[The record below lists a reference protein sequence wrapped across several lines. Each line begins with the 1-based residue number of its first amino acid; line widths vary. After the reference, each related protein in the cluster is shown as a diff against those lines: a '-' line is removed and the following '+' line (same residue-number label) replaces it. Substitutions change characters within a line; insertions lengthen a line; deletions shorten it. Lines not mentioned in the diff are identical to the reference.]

1 MRMGKSLQSRR
12 LRRQLA
18 QASAARRAAE
28 MTLEALGALRHE
40 PGDASRRPGIAAA
53 AGESFLLQALM
64 NTIPDYVYF
73 KDRDSRIIMI
83 SRAQARLFRLDDPAD
98 AIGKTDFDFFSQEHA
113 RQARA
118 DELRIIESGQP
129 LTLEERETWPDL
141 PDTWV
146 STTKVALRDARGE
159 IVGTFGIS
167 RDITERRRIEAA
179 MQAQLLELQA
189 VNRKLTDA
197 QNQLLQADKMAS
209 VGQLAAGV
217 AHEINNPIGFIRS
230 NLNSLKGQVADLLDV
245 IEAYRQAEPALA
257 GKDAVLAAIRTARE
271 RADLD
276 FLQKDIVCLIDESID
291 GANRVKRIV
300 DNLKDFSRV
309 DTDEWHYANLEKG
322 LDSTL
327 NIVWNEVKY
336 KAEVKCDYAGL
347 PEIECVASQI
357 NQVFLNLLVNAAQ
370 AIEERGVITLTT
382 GYDDAF
388 VWVEVADTGCGISPE
403 NQGKIFE
410 PFFTTK
416 PIGKGTGLG
425 LSLAYGIV
433 KRHQGRLEVRSEPG
447 KGSAFRLL
455 LPRRREAGLP
465 VA

>member
-1 MRMGKSLQSRR
+1 MKTGRSRQLRR

-18 QASAARRAAE
+18 NARADQVPARAKAGAPSGADQAHAE
-28 MTLEALGALRHE
+28 STSSET
-40 PGDASRRPGIAAA
+40 
-53 AGESFLLQALM
+53 FLLQALM
-64 NTIPDYVYF
+64 NTIPDHVYF

-83 SRAQARLFRLDDPAD
+83 SRAQAQIFGLDDPSD
-98 AIGKTDFDFFSQEHA
+98 AVGKCDFDFFSDEHA

-118 DELRIIESGQP
+118 DELRVMETGLP
-129 LTLEERETWPDL
+129 LTVEERETWPDQ

-146 STTKVALRDARGE
+146 STKKVPLRDAAGR

-179 MQAQLLELQA
+179 MQAQLLELQSL
-189 VNRKLTDA
+189 NRKLTDA
-197 QNQLLQADKMAS
+197 QSQLLQAEKMAS

-245 IEAYRQAEPALA
+245 IDAYRQAEPALA
-257 GKDAVLAAIRTARE
+257 GNEQVLAAIGEAKA
-271 RADLD
+271 RADLE
-276 FLQKDIVCLIDESID
+276 FLQKDIVCLVEESID

-309 DTDEWHYANLEKG
+309 DTDEWHYANLENG

-336 KAEVKCDYAGL
+336 KAEVRRAYAGL

-382 GYDDAF
+382 GYDEEY
-388 VWVEVADTGCGISPE
+388 VWVEVADTGCGIRLE
-403 NQGKIFE
+403 HQGKIFE

-416 PIGKGTGLG
+416 PVGKGTGLG

-433 KRHQGRLEVRSEPG
+433 KRHQGRLEVHSELG
-447 KGSAFRLL
+447 KGSRFRLV
-455 LPRRREAGLP
+455 LPRRRATGVP

>member
-1 MRMGKSLQSRR
+1 MKTGRSRQLRR

-18 QASAARRAAE
+18 NARADQVPARAKAGAPSGADQAHAE
-28 MTLEALGALRHE
+28 STSSET
-40 PGDASRRPGIAAA
+40 
-53 AGESFLLQALM
+53 FLLQALM
-64 NTIPDYVYF
+64 NTIPDHVYF

-83 SRAQARLFRLDDPAD
+83 SRAQAQIFGLDDPSD
-98 AIGKTDFDFFSQEHA
+98 AVGKCDFDFFSDEHA

-118 DELRIIESGQP
+118 DELRVMETGLP
-129 LTLEERETWPDL
+129 LTVEERETWPDQ

-146 STTKVALRDARGE
+146 STKKVPLRDAAGR

-179 MQAQLLELQA
+179 MQAQLLELQSL
-189 VNRKLTDA
+189 NRKLTDA
-197 QNQLLQADKMAS
+197 QSQLLQAEKMAS

-245 IEAYRQAEPALA
+245 IDAYRQAEPALA
-257 GKDAVLAAIRTARE
+257 GNEQVLAAIGEAKA
-271 RADLD
+271 RADLE
-276 FLQKDIVCLIDESID
+276 FLQKDIVCLVEESID

-309 DTDEWHYANLEKG
+309 DTDEWHYANLENG

-336 KAEVKCDYAGL
+336 KAEVRRAYAGL

-357 NQVFLNLLVNAAQ
+357 NQCFS
-370 AIEERGVITLTT
+370 TCWST
-382 GYDDAF
+382 
-388 VWVEVADTGCGISPE
+388 
-403 NQGKIFE
+403 
-410 PFFTTK
+410 
-416 PIGKGTGLG
+416 
-425 LSLAYGIV
+425 
-433 KRHQGRLEVRSEPG
+433 
-447 KGSAFRLL
+447 
-455 LPRRREAGLP
+455 PRRRSKSAESSR
-465 VA
+465 

>member
-1 MRMGKSLQSRR
+1 MRTAKSRQQRR
-12 LRRQLA
+12 GRRQLA
-18 QASAARRAAE
+18 RAQAARRTVQKE
-28 MTLEALGALRHE
+28 LDALR
-40 PGDASRRPGIAAA
+40 GDLRRAL
-53 AGESFLLQALM
+53 AGGQTSAGSTARETFLLQALM
-64 NTIPDYVYF
+64 NNIPDHVYF

-83 SRAQARLFRLDDPAD
+83 SRAQAKTFHLDDPAD
-98 AIGKTDFDFFSQEHA
+98 AVGKSDFDFFSDEHA

-118 DELRIIESGQP
+118 DELRILESGQP
-129 LTLEERETWPDL
+129 LTVEERETWPDQ

-146 STTKVALRDARGE
+146 STKKVPLRDADGR

-179 MQAQLLELQA
+179 MQTQLLELQSL
-189 VNRKLTDA
+189 NRKLTDA
-197 QNQLLQADKMAS
+197 QNQLLQSEKMAS

-245 IEAYRQAEPALA
+245 IDAYRQAEPALA
-257 GKDAVLAAIRTARE
+257 GNDRVLAAIGQAKA
-271 RADLD
+271 RADFD

-336 KAEVKCDYAGL
+336 KAEVKHAYAGL

-382 GYDDAF
+382 GYDDDH
-388 VWVEVADTGCGISPE
+388 VWVEVTDTGCGIRPE
-403 NQGKIFE
+403 HQGKIFE

-416 PIGKGTGLG
+416 PVGKGTGLG

-433 KRHQGRLEVRSEPG
+433 KRHHGRLEVHSEFG
-447 KGSAFRLL
+447 TGSCFRLV
-455 LPRRREAGLP
+455 LPRRRAADAS